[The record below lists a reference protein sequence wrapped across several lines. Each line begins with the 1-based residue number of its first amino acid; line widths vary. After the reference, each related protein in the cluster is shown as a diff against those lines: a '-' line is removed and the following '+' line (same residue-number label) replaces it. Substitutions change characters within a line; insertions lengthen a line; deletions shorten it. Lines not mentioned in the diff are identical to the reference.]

1 MTYKEKL
8 DMIRQYEADNNI
20 SDDKRLKDKPRDID
34 IDIRYM
40 EIIEIPKERLDE
52 IWDSVWGE
60 TNDAESLEWRDE
72 LTESEGRYVQLL
84 DEAFDIG
91 MNRLFEDIAKESHR
105 RILVAIESTDDYYD
119 TAFHSDF
126 INADIQN
133 SDGTYGQTRDY
144 YRIVS
149 IDNTTGKLTPF
160 DNRTFVDLDSA
171 KEAVAQNNKLQL
183 TDYDTL
189 VRKSYERITELK
201 KAPSKRLFVDMDGTL
216 CRFHDEVGYL
226 ERMFEKGFFES
237 LKPFDDFVYGLRLY
251 MQANPKV
258 EVYILSAAV
267 DGEPPYCRAE
277 KNDWIDQYL
286 PEIDKEHR
294 IFTKVG
300 QDKSDFIPGGIRSTD
315 YLYDDYNKNLEEW
328 RASGGCAIKCKNN
341 INHRGLVGEL
351 WNGDIIANEGNPMQ
365 ICRDLEVKTEVVDIT
380 QRFAVFPIRSDEQP
394 RLFDTSYEATLHSRR
409 LEMRGIQSET
419 SAMTQQEFDAC
430 TNAKLDVPVEEVP
443 PIDIG

>member
-1 MTYKEKL
+1 
-8 DMIRQYEADNNI
+8 
-20 SDDKRLKDKPRDID
+20 
-34 IDIRYM
+34 
-40 EIIEIPKERLDE
+40 
-52 IWDSVWGE
+52 
-60 TNDAESLEWRDE
+60 
-72 LTESEGRYVQLL
+72 
-84 DEAFDIG
+84 
-91 MNRLFEDIAKESHR
+91 
-105 RILVAIESTDDYYD
+105 
-119 TAFHSDF
+119 
-126 INADIQN
+126 
-133 SDGTYGQTRDY
+133 
-144 YRIVS
+144 
-149 IDNTTGKLTPF
+149 
-160 DNRTFVDLDSA
+160 
-171 KEAVAQNNKLQL
+171 
-183 TDYDTL
+183 
-189 VRKSYERITELK
+189 
-201 KAPSKRLFVDMDGTL
+201 MDGTL